1 MCNCNDK
8 KMYHNYLNNCNC
20 NKGCGCEEC
29 ENCDEVLGCPV
40 VLSDTCVFYRGTDV
54 LTHLG
59 VNPDEDLRTILT
71 KINDVISQI
80 NPTVIDFDSFNL
92 RCYTVTSNLETF
104 IQETIDKVCA
114 LERDLVMVH
123 DMLIENTN
131 SLENAINLLS
141 FVNLEGVPEPI
152 PLNDYNQ
159 QTHITLQSI
168 LGQINLAG
176 LEWDTCFTPTFTP
189 ANIKEGFE
197 LLLGMFC
204 SLQSSVNGYQP
215 DTKKVKV
222 SALDNTEGF
231 LSEKIV
237 SNCLNVTVDNTVPT
251 NPKVK
256 IEPKNKFVQYV
267 FNPTHFSVNNT
278 ETTDCKDS
286 YTISLASL
294 PTPGLT
300 SIGLGL
306 TTPTS
311 DVMEV
316 SNSPLT
322 SNGNMTLG
330 FKSNNG
336 HRVLLTNPIDQEVH
350 FGQIETGHIVDNA
363 VTMEK
368 LVAPTL
374 NPSFIG
380 GTGNAFFEEVQFSGR
395 DFTVESGELEI
406 LRKYACVNFSEVIP
420 FSTAPIVQSVNN
432 VIISSTSFVSE
443 YLIPSVTSGYFSV
456 TAEGLLTITG
466 TLKIQGNIDVV
477 SNALNG
483 RMYGEIIYKLFDLPS
498 CMIEPKFEINVDN
511 EILLEDLV
519 AGGEKISISSF
530 NADIYKQDGN
540 TGVYLIIKIHS
551 DNPDYLTE
559 FTKYINF
566 TTTVLV

>member
-29 ENCDEVLGCPV
+29 ENCDEALGCPV

-54 LTHLG
+54 LTYLG
-59 VNPDEDLRTILT
+59 VNPDEDLRTILI
-71 KINDVISQI
+71 KINDTISQL
-80 NPTVIDFDSFNL
+80 NPTLIDFDNL
-92 RCYTVTSNLETF
+92 NLECFIGVNSLETF
-104 IQETIDKVCA
+104 IQKTIDLVCA
-114 LERDLVMVH
+114 DIDNLS
-123 DMLIENTN
+123 NFSN
-131 SLENAINLLS
+131 SVNQSISDINDEIQNLS
-141 FVNLEGVPEPI
+141 YVTIVGLPDPI
-152 PLNDYNQ
+152 PVATFNQDIYDDIQNILN
-159 QTHITLQSI
+159 SI
-168 LGQINLAG
+168 SISGIQ
-176 LEWDTCFTPTFTP
+176 WDTCFTPTFIP

-237 SNCLNVTVDNTVPT
+237 SNCLNVTVDNTTPT

-256 IEPKNKFVQYV
+256 IEPKNKFVQYT
-267 FNPTHFSVNNT
+267 FNPTHFNINNT

-300 SIGLGL
+300 SVGLEL
-306 TTPTS
+306 TTPTL
-311 DVMEV
+311 DVMQV
-316 SNSPLT
+316 TNSPLIA
-322 SNGNMTLG
+322 NGNMTLG
-330 FKSNNG
+330 FKSNAY
-336 HRVLLTNPIDQEVH
+336 HRVLLTNPINQEVH
-350 FGQIETGHIVDNA
+350 FGQIETNHITNHA

-368 LVAPTL
+368 LVAPSL

-380 GTGNAFFEEVQFSGR
+380 GIGNAFFEEVQFSSR
-395 DFTVESGELEI
+395 DFTVGSGVLEI
-406 LRKYACVNFSEVIP
+406 LRKYTCVNFSEVIP
-420 FSTAPIVQSVNN
+420 FSTTPIVQSVNN
-432 VIISSTSFVSE
+432 VTVIDTSFTSE
-443 YLIPSVTSGYFSV
+443 YLTPSVTSGYFSV
-456 TAEGLLTITG
+456 TAEGLLSITG
-466 TLKIQGNIDVV
+466 TLKIQGIINAVNNV
-477 SNALNG
+477 SSG
-483 RMYGEIIYKLFDLPS
+483 RMYGEIIYKLFDLPT
-498 CMIEPKFEINVDN
+498 CMIESKFELNVDN
-511 EILLEDLV
+511 KVLLEDLV
-519 AGGEKISISSF
+519 EGSEKSAISSF
-530 NADIYKQDGN
+530 NADVYKQDGS

-551 DNPDYLTE
+551 DNPDYLSE